1 LENRYKKPKNK
12 HLEKLSLLL
21 LFGFLISCSDNQT
34 SSTSEDI
41 EFGAPYS
48 IITTSDMPTISNG
61 VLNSRVGYSGC
72 NPDHE
77 FELKSNNDNSV
88 TEIWLFKKTSQQC
101 EAYFE
106 EEREFTLSESILRS
120 DEIILITPDEERISL
135 K

>member
-1 LENRYKKPKNK
+1 MRV
-12 HLEKLSLLL
+12 LSLIF
-21 LFGFLISCSDNQT
+21 LFGFLISCSENQT
-34 SSTSEDI
+34 FSPSEDI

-48 IITTSDMPTISNG
+48 IIKTSDMPAITNG
-61 VLNSRVGYSGC
+61 ILNSRVGYSGC

-77 FELKSNNDNSV
+77 FELKSNTDNSV

-120 DEIILITPDEERISL
+120 DKIILITPSEERISL

>member
-1 LENRYKKPKNK
+1 MRR
-12 HLEKLSLLL
+12 LSLLL

-48 IITTSDMPTISNG
+48 IITTSDMPTISNE
-61 VLNSRVGYSGC
+61 VLNSRVSYSGC

-88 TEIWLFKKTSQQC
+88 TEIWLFKKP
-101 EAYFE
+101 
-106 EEREFTLSESILRS
+106 LSNVKPILRKNENLRYPKVFLDPIKS
-120 DEIILITPDEERISL
+120 F
-135 K
+135 

>member
-1 LENRYKKPKNK
+1 MRVF
-12 HLEKLSLLL
+12 SLLL

-34 SSTSEDI
+34 FNLSEDI

-48 IITTSDMPTISNG
+48 IITTSDMPAISNG
-61 VLNSRVGYSGC
+61 ILNSRVGYSGC
-72 NPDHE
+72 NPGHE
-77 FELKSNNDNSV
+77 FELKSNTDNAV

-106 EEREFTLSESILRS
+106 EERQFTLSERALRS
-120 DEIILITPDEERISL
+120 DKIFLVTPGEERISL

>member
-1 LENRYKKPKNK
+1 MRF
-12 HLEKLSLLL
+12 LSLLL

-34 SSTSEDI
+34 ISPSEDI

-48 IITTSDMPTISNG
+48 IITTSDMPAISNG
-61 VLNSRVGYSGC
+61 ILNSRVGYSGC
-72 NPDHE
+72 NPGHE
-77 FELKSNNDNSV
+77 FELKSNTDNSI

-106 EEREFTLSESILRS
+106 EERKFTLSERVLRS
-120 DEIILITPDEERISL
+120 DKIFLVTPGEERISL

>member
-1 LENRYKKPKNK
+1 MKV
-12 HLEKLSLLL
+12 LSLLL

-34 SSTSEDI
+34 SSPSEDI

-48 IITTSDMPTISNG
+48 IITTSDMPTINNG
-61 VLNSRVGYSGC
+61 VLNSRIGYSGC

-77 FELKSNNDNSV
+77 FELKSNTDNSV

-120 DEIILITPDEERISL
+120 DKIILITPSEERISL